1 MDVWLSGYIA
11 NFLER
16 MSNQSKKIF
25 ELSLVD
31 YGNVPVDMQYFIRSS
46 RYVISSTLL
55 EHALLLGLSVYI

>member
-46 RYVISSTLL
+46 QYVISSTLL